1 MCDGHLST
9 RVPLN
14 SDPWLH
20 FSVSWQRHRLY
31 RHFEP
36 RTTALHLE
44 RQCFVRMFF
53 NVLEQRD
60 RIVDRCVIESA
71 NDVARAQAGGRRG
84 RVRFD
89 FVDDCR
95 FRRQDEQLANTFSAP
110 APRFGFVGLDLDR
123 LHLSVAL
130 EFHGNGLAFTT
141 DNRPA
146 HAVIHPEKTSHSFS
160 IHF

>member
-1 MCDGHLST
+1 
-9 RVPLN
+9 
-14 SDPWLH
+14 
-20 FSVSWQRHRLY
+20 
-31 RHFEP
+31 
-36 RTTALHLE
+36 
-44 RQCFVRMFF
+44 MFF

-71 NDVARAQAGGRRG
+71 KDVARAQAGGRRG

-110 APRFGFVGLDLDR
+110 APGFGFVGLHLDR
-123 LHLSVAL
+123 LHLSVTL

-141 DNRPA
+141 HHRPA